1 MSVKLQKT
9 DFVTLKTMKQKKKWQ
24 LLALN
29 DAGKVV
35 SLGGLKK
42 IFWMLV
48 ILGLILLVAGGWGGL
63 RYKAG
68 TDEAARLK
76 LQLQTVLQQMKTLQ
90 ADTDLLLCRIMNAGS
105 LAELRSALQKESSL
119 SFSEVRAEGENT
131 PECSKTAATENQESV
146 KETEK

>member
-76 LQLQTVLQQMKTLQ
+76 LQLQTVLQ